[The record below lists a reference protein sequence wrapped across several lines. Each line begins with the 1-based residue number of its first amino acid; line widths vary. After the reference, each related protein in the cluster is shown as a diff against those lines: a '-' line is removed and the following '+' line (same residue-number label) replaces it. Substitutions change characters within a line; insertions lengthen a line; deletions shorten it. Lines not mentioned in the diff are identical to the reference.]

1 MVGFLYLAIV
11 MDAFSRRVVGWSM
24 ANHLR
29 AELVLEALNMAIW
42 QRSPDSVIHHSDQG
56 TQYTSIAFGKA
67 VPSTPRASLDRVS
80 SRLLRQRPG
89 RELLRDARDGVTVR
103 ERFKSQAEARMAV
116 FEFIEGFYNPRR
128 RHSALDNVSPIVYE
142 RRYSETRSSAVE
154 TAVSM
159 QIASRSAQPLGSRS
173 AAPTGSHRT
182 TATTSNPSVQLSTET
197 G

>member
-1 MVGFLYLAIV
+1 MP
-11 MDAFSRRVVGWSM
+11 SVVGWWAGRWPITCAPSWCSKHSTWRSGN
-24 ANHLR
+24 AVLTASSTTPIR
-29 AELVLEALNMAIW
+29 A
-42 QRSPDSVIHHSDQG
+42 R
-56 TQYTSIAFGKA
+56 
-67 VPSTPRASLDRVS
+67 STPRSPLASGAVNS
-80 SRLLRQRPG
+80 ACVPRPG
-89 RELLRDARDGVTVR
+89 QLSDCYDNALAESFFATLETELLWR

>member
-1 MVGFLYLAIV
+1 
-11 MDAFSRRVVGWSM
+11 M

-42 QRSPDSVIHHSDQG
+42 QRRPDSVIHHSDQG
-56 TQYTSIAFGKA
+56 TQYTSIAFGKRCRQLG
-67 VPSTPRASLDRVS
+67 VRPSTGSARDCYDNALAESFFATLET
-80 SRLLRQRPG
+80 
-89 RELLRDARDGVTVR
+89 ELLWR